1 MAPAVDARQTDALV
15 AVVVDGFSNLQCVL
29 AAPYLDFFAGSAGRA
44 TPHGSYFC
52 LGSGILSIA
61 AL

>member
-1 MAPAVDARQTDALV
+1 
-15 AVVVDGFSNLQCVL
+15 VDGFSNLQCVL